1 MPRRRQFNRGTFT
14 HPRTDPEM
22 ERTVPPRRGLF
33 NHEPQR
39 LNPNISALCPDVIE
53 VSPATARSM
62 IAKINSEHAD
72 RYLDFQSAGDQLEL
86 LRLETLRLKMMGSMD
101 SKSHPPSEMLSQNTT
116 PISTQSLGEPGP
128 TVPNS
133 MRTSMRP
140 RAAVLSESEI
150 SVLDLGPSL
159 HSPHLLAR
167 ASRRN
172 SISTTSDHG
181 LLGLARTAAP
191 NFMPGPGSD
200 ISDKPSDYRLRTDDL
215 ESVALTSASGSI
227 NNEFPLNLRQRRQNR
242 ANVTLPGPHEL
253 QTQRVNRSSTIG
265 EATHGV
271 RDQFGLENSPTF
283 FPDESSRRVHSLSV
297 PQSPESPPLPALP
310 TLRRAQSSFNGME
323 PAFSAMR
330 IAERVRGARDAAGS
344 RDADRQ

>member
-1 MPRRRQFNRGTFT
+1 MK
-14 HPRTDPEM
+14 RTAPS
-22 ERTVPPRRGLF
+22 PKRRGLF
-33 NHEPQR
+33 KHEPHQ
-39 LNPNISALCPDVIE
+39 LNPNISALCPEVISI
-53 VSPATARSM
+53 SPATARSM

-72 RYLDFQSAGDQLEL
+72 RHLDFQSAGDQLEL
-86 LRLETLRLKMMGSMD
+86 LRLETLRLKMMESMD
-101 SKSHPPSEMLSQNTT
+101 SKSHPPNEVSPQHAT

-133 MRTSMRP
+133 MRTSIRP
-140 RAAVLSESEI
+140 RTAVLSESEI

-159 HSPHLLAR
+159 HSPHLSAR

-172 SISTTSDHG
+172 STSANAHHG
-181 LLGLARTAAP
+181 LLGLARTTAP

-200 ISDKPSDYRLRTDDL
+200 TSDKPSDHQLRTDDL

-242 ANVTLPGPHEL
+242 ANITLPGPHEL
-253 QTQRVNRSSTIG
+253 QTHRVNHSSTIS
-265 EATHGV
+265 EATHGL
-271 RDQFGLENSPTF
+271 RDQFDFGNSPTF
-283 FPDESSRRVHSLSV
+283 FPDESSRRIHSLSV
-297 PQSPESPPLPALP
+297 PQSPQSPPLPPMP

-330 IAERVRGARDAAGS
+330 IAERVKRNARDAAGS
-344 RDADRQ
+344 RDADRK